1 MDSMAIITLITSID
15 LDPELQ
21 MSLVKTAVTEGYDAT
36 LLQMLTKLQDAQT
49 RVQQTEAEVEAER
62 SQKDT
67 LQAKV
72 EEANAT
78 IHRQAT
84 LLEEA
89 KTYEADLSYEELEDR
104 LRIVQAMLNRET
116 RQHALMKR
124 ELVATKQ
131 LLTIYKDKE

>member
-1 MDSMAIITLITSID
+1 MAIITLITSID